1 MADRFHDP
9 TLSAKLMNSFMLFYI
24 TGRRENHGELQ
35 LMMRKLSYFG
45 LIVMLLG
52 IVCVVVAEANL
63 QNVKSIDVGDNKS
76 PGSTWYYACNLTSG
90 NTYWV
95 YIESN
100 AAWGE
105 AFQSGAVNDSAQ
117 PVDVTITSPG
127 GGVTSLQ
134 AFFYSIS
141 SSSPEYREGTPP
153 AIVEVTY
160 ENVDSSS
167 LSVNMN
173 SPSIL
178 FSVEKSGTYNVSVLN
193 EGWIIN
199 APPDFF
205 VFYEEVS
212 PNGGTYTLLASGGG
226 VLGIIGGVTVV
237 VSIFRKGRARH
248 KSTSK

>member
-1 MADRFHDP
+1 
-9 TLSAKLMNSFMLFYI
+9 
-24 TGRRENHGELQ
+24 
-35 LMMRKLSYFG
+35 MMRKLSYFG
-45 LIVMLLG
+45 LIVLLLG

-63 QNVKSIDVGDNKS
+63 QNVKSVDVGDNKI
-76 PGSTWYYACNLTSG
+76 PGLAWYYACNLTSG
-90 NTYWV
+90 KTYWI

-100 AAWGE
+100 AAWG
-105 AFQSGAVNDSAQ
+105 APFSDGSFTSAQ
-117 PVDVTITSPG
+117 PVNVTITSPG

-134 AFFYSIS
+134 AFFYSIPPS
-141 SSSPEYREGTPP
+141 SSEYIEGTPP

-167 LSVNMN
+167 LSVNAN
-173 SPSIL
+173 SPNIL
-178 FSVEKSGTYNVSVLN
+178 FTVEKSGTYTVSVLN

-199 APPDFF
+199 SPPDFF
-205 VFYEEVS
+205 VFYEDVS
-212 PNGGTYTLLASGGG
+212 SNIGIYTLLASGGG